1 MCNIFRSIIE
11 VLVGVKNRWETYVIF
26 TNFKRN
32 MYNLLYKLLYDRIQT
47 KFVRCMI
54 SRLEL

>member
-1 MCNIFRSIIE
+1 MCNIFISIIE

-47 KFVRCMI
+47 KFV
-54 SRLEL
+54 